1 MYSRNGSYAK
11 APDVV
16 VRGFEEWGHAYAFT
30 PDQPD
35 LHDLNISAWFILDLC
50 DGRPFG
56 EIEADYVRAVSPK
69 IGSDAARTQFHQG
82 FDMLLERDIIA
93 NCDG

>member
-30 PDQPD
+30 PDEPD
-35 LHDLNISAWFILDLC
+35 LHDLNASAWLILDLC
-50 DGRPFG
+50 DGRPFSQ
-56 EIEADYVRAVSPK
+56 IEADYVKAV
-69 IGSDAARTQFHQG
+69 AAAVGGDTARVHFHQG
-82 FDMLLERDIIA
+82 FDMLLERNIIV
-93 NCDG
+93 NSDV